1 MIDPTSYFP
10 LHQHHYCLRHSC
22 SSYFDSI
29 PVVVAVAAAAAP
41 IAVAAEEER
50 HMELAAHTWE
60 VVAEDIPSVVAAAA
74 DIDTDL
80 AVQETAVVEEEPVV
94 ANQRVAEEDSSEVVV
109 TPRAWEVTQFGQE
122 LK

>member
-1 MIDPTSYFP
+1 MIDPTSYCP
-10 LHQHHYCLRHSC
+10 LHHHHYCLRHSC

-29 PVVVAVAAAAAP
+29 PVVVAVAAAAAAP

-50 HMELAAHTWE
+50 HMGLAAHTWE

-94 ANQRVAEEDSSEVVV
+94 VNQRVAEED
-109 TPRAWEVTQFGQE
+109 
-122 LK
+122 